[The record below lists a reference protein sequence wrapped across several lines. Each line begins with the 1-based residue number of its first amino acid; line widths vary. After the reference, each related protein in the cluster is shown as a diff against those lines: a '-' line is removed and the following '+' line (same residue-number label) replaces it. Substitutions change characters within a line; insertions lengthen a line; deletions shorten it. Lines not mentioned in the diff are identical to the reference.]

1 MKMKKRCQI
10 YPTEKRNALFF
21 RELYFQRRR
30 KEDEAAGAAYQTGH
44 CKTVEPTHNSPH
56 HFQAFLGKI
65 LILPTCRI
73 LINSIC
79 LFLKEPRKPS
89 FDKGRGLNRSK
100 FQMYTRKVLEKGTSC
115 PRVAPAP
122 SGRLRCPCLFYRIC
136 FCNVLAKKLCCF

>member
-1 MKMKKRCQI
+1 MFGNKNSTFHPCPVMYLQLIFEFCISNWLCNVNHGPEWCVEFSIPIQ
-10 YPTEKRNALFF
+10 TM
-21 RELYFQRRR
+21 RRR

-73 LINSIC
+73 LINSFC

-100 FQMYTRKVLEKGTSC
+100 FQMYTRKI
-115 PRVAPAP
+115 
-122 SGRLRCPCLFYRIC
+122 F
-136 FCNVLAKKLCCF
+136 